1 MHETDRIPSGAV
13 AQRPL
18 LVLDGDSLAHRA
30 YHGSRPLSGAGGR
43 PINAM
48 HGFAVMAIGLWRAER
63 PRAVLACW
71 DTLTVPTYR
80 HEEWPEY
87 QAGREFDPEIVEQ
100 LDRMP
105 ELCEALGFAWA
116 KAPGYEA
123 DDLLATA
130 ARLETEAGGTALVVT
145 SDRDAYQLVSDTV
158 TVLAPR
164 TGGYAPDR
172 IDRAEVVARYGVRPE
187 QVPDFIALRGDPS
200 DKIPGAKGI
209 GAKGAAELLGRYG
222 TLEGI
227 VAATDELTPRQAEAV
242 RDKRLELFRRV
253 ATMDRKAPVKR
264 PRDNTVDVERAAAY
278 ASRDRRRA
286 AGGADRGALRRSSA

>member
-1 MHETDRIPSGAV
+1 VHEADRIPSGAV
-13 AQRPL
+13 PQRPL
-18 LVLDGDSLAHRA
+18 LVIDGDSLAHRA
-30 YHGSRPLSGAGGR
+30 YHGSRPLRGAGGR

-48 HGFAVMAIGLWRAER
+48 HGFAIMAIGLWRAEQ

-80 HEEWPEY
+80 HELWPDY
-87 QAGREFDPEIVEQ
+87 QAGREFDPEILEQ

-130 ARLETEAGGTALVVT
+130 ARLETEAGGRALVVT

-172 IDRAEVVARYGVRPE
+172 IDRSEVVERYKVLPD

-209 GAKGAAELLGRYG
+209 GAKGAAELLLRYG

-227 VAATDELTPRQAEAV
+227 VEAADELSPRQGEAV
-242 RDKRLELFRRV
+242 RDERLALFRRV
-253 ATMDRKAPVKR
+253 ATMDRRAPVKR
-264 PRDNTVDVERAAAY
+264 PRDNALDVTRAVAY
-278 ASRDRRRA
+278 ATEIGDERLAERLPGR
-286 AGGADRGALRRSSA
+286 

>member
-1 MHETDRIPSGAV
+1 MT
-13 AQRPL
+13 
-18 LVLDGDSLAHRA
+18 
-30 YHGSRPLSGAGGR
+30 
-43 PINAM
+43 M
-48 HGFAVMAIGLWRAER
+48 GLWRAEK

-80 HEEWPEY
+80 HEEWPDY
-87 QAGREFDPEIVEQ
+87 QSGREFDPEIVEQ
-100 LDRMP
+100 LERMP

-130 ARLETEAGGTALVVT
+130 ARLETEAGGRALVVT
-145 SDRDAYQLVSDTV
+145 SDRDAYQLVTGSV

-172 IDRAEVVARYGVRPE
+172 VDRTEVVERYGVLPE

-209 GAKGAAELLGRYG
+209 GAKGAAELLLRYG
-222 TLEGI
+222 SLEAI
-227 VAATDELTPRQAEAV
+227 IEAADELSPRQAEAV
-242 RDKRLELFRRV
+242 RDERLAVFRRV
-253 ATMDRKAPVKR
+253 ATMDRAAPVKR
-264 PRDNTVDVERAAAY
+264 PADNGLDVERAVAFAREIGDERL
-278 ASRDRRRA
+278 AERIPGR
-286 AGGADRGALRRSSA
+286 

>member
-1 MHETDRIPSGAV
+1 
-13 AQRPL
+13 
-18 LVLDGDSLAHRA
+18 VLDGDSLAHRA
-30 YHGSRPLSGAGGR
+30 YHGSRPLAGAGGR
-43 PINAM
+43 PINAL
-48 HGFAVMAIGLWRAER
+48 HGFAIMAMGLWRAEK

-80 HEEWPEY
+80 HELWPDY

-116 KAPGYEA
+116 KGAGYEA

-130 ARLETEAGGTALVVT
+130 ARLETEAGGRALVVT
-145 SDRDAYQLVSDTV
+145 SDRDAYQLVSDSV

-172 IDRAEVVARYGVRPE
+172 IDRAAVVERYGVLPE

-200 DKIPGAKGI
+200 DRIPGAKGI
-209 GAKGAAELLGRYG
+209 GAKGAAELLLRYG

-227 VAATDELTPRQAEAV
+227 RQATDALSPRQAEAV
-242 RDKRLELFRRV
+242 RDERLDLFRRV
-253 ATMDRKAPVKR
+253 ATMDRTAPVTR
-264 PRDNTVDVERAAAY
+264 PADNALDVERGAAY
-278 ASRDRRRA
+278 AREIGDERLAERIPGR
-286 AGGADRGALRRSSA
+286 

>member
-1 MHETDRIPSGAV
+1 V

-18 LVLDGDSLAHRA
+18 LVIDGDSLAHRA
-30 YHGSRPLSGAGGR
+30 YHGSRPLAGAGGR
-43 PINAM
+43 PINAL
-48 HGFAVMAIGLWRAER
+48 HGFAIMAMGLWRAEK

-80 HEEWPEY
+80 HKEWPEY
-87 QAGREFDPEIVEQ
+87 QAGREFDPEILEQ

-116 KAPGYEA
+116 KAAGYEA

-130 ARLETEAGGTALVVT
+130 ARLETEAGGRALVVT
-145 SDRDAYQLVSDTV
+145 SDRDAYQLVADSV

-172 IDRAEVVARYGVRPE
+172 VDRAEVVERYGVEPA

-200 DKIPGAKGI
+200 DKLPGARGVGPKKAADVLREYGSLEAALAA
-209 GAKGAAELLGRYG
+209 GRFAAEAEDLRLYRR
-222 TLEGI
+222 I
-227 VAATDELTPRQAEAV
+227 ATVDASAPLPPLADQMPTWAEASSLASEWGLNGLAE
-242 RDKRLELFRRV
+242 RLAKL
-253 ATMDRKAPVKR
+253 
-264 PRDNTVDVERAAAY
+264 
-278 ASRDRRRA
+278 
-286 AGGADRGALRRSSA
+286 G

>member
-1 MHETDRIPSGAV
+1 MAP
-13 AQRPL
+13 RPL

-30 YHGSRPLSGAGGR
+30 YHGSRPLAGAGGR
-43 PINAM
+43 PINAL
-48 HGFAVMAIGLWRAER
+48 HGFAIMAMGLWRAEM

-80 HEEWPEY
+80 HEEWPQY
-87 QAGREFDPEIVEQ
+87 QTGREFDPEILEQ

-116 KAPGYEA
+116 KGPGYEA
-123 DDLLATA
+123 DDFLATA
-130 ARLETEAGGTALVVT
+130 ARLETEAGGRALVVT

-158 TVLAPR
+158 TVLSPR

-172 IDRAEVVARYGVRPE
+172 IDPAEVVERYRVLPE

-209 GAKGAAELLGRYG
+209 GSKGAAELLLRYG
-222 TLEGI
+222 IAGGG
-227 VAATDELTPRQAEAV
+227 
-242 RDKRLELFRRV
+242 RR
-253 ATMDRKAPVKR
+253 RGR
-264 PRDNTVDVERAAAY
+264 RADSPSGRGGA
-278 ASRDRRRA
+278 RRA
-286 AGGADRGALRRSSA
+286 AGAVPAGGDDGSRRACGAAGG

>member
-1 MHETDRIPSGAV
+1 MAP
-13 AQRPL
+13 RPL

-30 YHGSRPLSGAGGR
+30 YHGSRPLAGAGGR

-48 HGFAVMAIGLWRAER
+48 HGFAIMAIGLWRAEK

-71 DTLTVPTYR
+71 DTLTAPTYR
-80 HEEWPEY
+80 HELWPSY
-87 QAGREFDPEIVEQ
+87 QAGREFDPEILEQ

-116 KAPGYEA
+116 KGAGYEA
-123 DDLLATA
+123 DDFLATA
-130 ARLETEAGGTALVVT
+130 ARLETEAGGRALVVT
-145 SDRDAYQLVSDTV
+145 SDRDAYQLVSDSV
-158 TVLAPR
+158 AVLAPR

-172 IDRAEVVARYGVRPE
+172 IDGKEVVERYKVLPE

-209 GAKGAAELLGRYG
+209 GAKGAADLLLRYG

-227 VAATDELTPRQAEAV
+227 VEAADELSLRQAEAV
-242 RDKRLELFRRV
+242 RDERLALFRRV
-253 ATMDRKAPVKR
+253 ATMDRRAPVKR
-264 PRDNTVDVERAAAY
+264 PRDNTLDQARAAAY
-278 ASRDRRRA
+278 AREIGDERLAERI
-286 AGGADRGALRRSSA
+286 AGRG

>member
-1 MHETDRIPSGAV
+1 
-13 AQRPL
+13 
-18 LVLDGDSLAHRA
+18 VLDGDSLAHRA
-30 YHGSRPLSGAGGR
+30 YHGSRPLAGAGGR
-43 PINAM
+43 PINAL
-48 HGFAVMAIGLWRAER
+48 HGFAIMAMGLWRAEK

-80 HEEWPEY
+80 HELWPDY

-116 KAPGYEA
+116 KGAGYEA

-130 ARLETEAGGTALVVT
+130 ARLETEAGGRALVVT
-145 SDRDAYQLVSDTV
+145 SDRDAYQLVSDSV

-172 IDRAEVVARYGVRPE
+172 IDRAAVVERYGVLPE

-200 DKIPGAKGI
+200 DRLPGARGI
-209 GAKGAAELLGRYG
+209 GAKGAAELLGRYSD
-222 TLEGI
+222 LAAI
-227 VAATDELTPRQAEAV
+227 VAHAGELRPRQAEAV
-242 RDKRLELFRRV
+242 RDPNLPLFKRI
-253 ATMDRKAPVKR
+253 ATMDAEAPAAPPPDAALDRASAIAHLEVIGDER
-264 PRDNTVDVERAAAY
+264 LAARLRGDSPRTGTVPEV
-278 ASRDRRRA
+278 
-286 AGGADRGALRRSSA
+286 

>member
-1 MHETDRIPSGAV
+1 
-13 AQRPL
+13 
-18 LVLDGDSLAHRA
+18 VLDGDSLAHRA
-30 YHGSRPLSGAGGR
+30 YHGSRPLAGAGGR

-48 HGFAVMAIGLWRAER
+48 HGFAVMAIGLWRAEK

-87 QAGREFDPEIVEQ
+87 QSGREFDPEIVEQ

-116 KAPGYEA
+116 KGPGYEA

-130 ARLETEAGGTALVVT
+130 ARLEAEAGGRALVVT
-145 SDRDAYQLVSDTV
+145 SDRDAYQLVSDAV
-158 TVLAPR
+158 TVLSPR

-172 IDRAEVVARYGVRPE
+172 VDRTEVLSRYGVLPE

-222 TLEGI
+222 SLEGI
-227 VAATDELTPRQAEAV
+227 VAAAAELTPRQAEAV
-242 RDKRLELFRRV
+242 RDERLALFRRV
-253 ATMDRKAPVKR
+253 ATMDRSAPVKR
-264 PRDNTVDVERAAAY
+264 PADNTVDVERAAAY
-278 ASRDRRRA
+278 AREIGDERLAERV
-286 AGGADRGALRRSSA
+286 GGR

>member
-1 MHETDRIPSGAV
+1 MAP
-13 AQRPL
+13 RPL

-30 YHGSRPLSGAGGR
+30 YHGSRPLAGAGGR
-43 PINAM
+43 PINAL
-48 HGFAVMAIGLWRAER
+48 HGFAIMAMGLWRAEM

-80 HEEWPEY
+80 HEEWPQY
-87 QAGREFDPEIVEQ
+87 QTGREFDPEILEQ

-116 KAPGYEA
+116 KGPGYEA
-123 DDLLATA
+123 DDFLATA
-130 ARLETEAGGTALVVT
+130 ARLETEAGGRALVVT

-158 TVLAPR
+158 TVLSPR

-172 IDRAEVVARYGVRPE
+172 IDPAEVVERYKVLPE

-209 GAKGAAELLGRYG
+209 GSKGAAELLLRYG
-222 TLEGI
+222 TLEGV
-227 VAATDELTPRQAEAV
+227 VAAADELTPRQGEAV
-242 RDKRLELFRRV
+242 RDERLALFRRV
-253 ATMDRKAPVKR
+253 ATMDRAAPVER
-264 PRDNTVDVERAAAY
+264 PADNTLDVERAMAY
-278 ASRDRRRA
+278 AAAIGDERLAERVRAVPRA
-286 AGGADRGALRRSSA
+286 ARG